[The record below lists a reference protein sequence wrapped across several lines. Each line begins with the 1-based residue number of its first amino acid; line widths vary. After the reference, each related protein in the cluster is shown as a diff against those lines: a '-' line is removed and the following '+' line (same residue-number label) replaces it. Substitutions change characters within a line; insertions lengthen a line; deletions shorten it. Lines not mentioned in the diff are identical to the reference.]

1 MQQIFRR
8 CRINPQAKLDLH
20 RGVVVGRKMASL
32 GAVAV
37 LLMAAVGCRQDMHNQ
52 PRLKPLRMSDFY
64 ADKRGSRPVLEGTVA
79 RGQLKEDTYLY
90 TGKVNNQPGNVFP
103 MPVTDK
109 VLARGRERFNIYCTP
124 CHSHVGDG
132 NGMIVQ
138 RGLRKPPSFHID
150 RLRAAP
156 AGHFFDV
163 MTNGFGAMPD
173 YAAQISVEDRWAII
187 AYIRALQLS
196 QNAGQVIA
204 GQQVSDKPVAEGIDV
219 SSIGSGA
226 TLPARRTPV
235 KTEGGQHE

>member
-1 MQQIFRR
+1 MFRR
-8 CRINPQAKLDLH
+8 CRINPQAKLELH
-20 RGVVVGRKMASL
+20 RGVVFSRKFAAVGALALIL
-32 GAVAV
+32 GAG
-37 LLMAAVGCRQDMHNQ
+37 VGCRQDMHNQ

-79 RGQLKEDTYLY
+79 RGQLKEDAYLY
-90 TGKVNNQPGNVFP
+90 TGKINNQPGNVFP

-124 CHSHVGDG
+124 CHSRVGDG

-138 RGLRKPPSFHID
+138 RGLRRPPSFHID
-150 RLRAAP
+150 RLRNAP
-156 AGHFFDV
+156 VGHFFDV

-173 YAAQISVEDRWAII
+173 YSAQISVQDRWAII

-196 QNAGQVIA
+196 QNAGQVA
-204 GQQVSDKPVAEGIDV
+204 GGQQVGDKPVAEGIDV

-226 TLPARRTPV
+226 TLPTRSEPV
-235 KTEGGQHE
+235 AKEGGQHE